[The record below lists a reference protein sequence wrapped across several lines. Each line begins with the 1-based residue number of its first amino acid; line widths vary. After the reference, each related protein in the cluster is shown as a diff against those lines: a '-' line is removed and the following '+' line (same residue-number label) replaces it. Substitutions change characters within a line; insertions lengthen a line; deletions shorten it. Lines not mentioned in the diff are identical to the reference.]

1 MLTHA
6 TRKQSKEIYHHFRD
20 HREWFPHIRKDYLE
34 RMIAAGNVI
43 FQDGVIIIY
52 KQYQRRNKIGT
63 TKTTAEKGDV
73 MLHQI
78 LNVKPGSGRA
88 HKILKT
94 FFAAMKS
101 PVWLTVRKS
110 NSHAIKFYIKNGMK
124 RVGTTAW
131 MSGSMPGVVFRYQQ

>member
-1 MLTHA
+1 MLNHA
-6 TRKQSKEIYHHFRD
+6 TSKQSKRIYQHFRD
-20 HREWFPHIRKDYLE
+20 LREWFPHIRKDYLE

-63 TKTTAEKGDV
+63 SKMPAEKGDV

-78 LNVKPGSGRA
+78 VNTHPRSGRA
-88 HKILKT
+88 HKVLQA
-94 FFAAMKS
+94 FFQMSNA

-110 NSHAIKFYIKNGMK
+110 NSHAIKFYLKNGMK
-124 RVGTTAW
+124 KVGTTAW
-131 MSGSMPGVVFRYQQ
+131 MNGEMPGVVFRYQQ

>member
-6 TRKQSKEIYHHFRD
+6 TKKQSKDIYQHFRAR
-20 HREWFPHIRKDYLE
+20 REWFPHIRKDYLE

-52 KQYQRRNKIGT
+52 KHYQRRNQIGT
-63 TKTTAEKGDV
+63 SKTSAEKGDV

-78 LNVKPGSGRA
+78 LNIRPGSGRA
-88 HKILKT
+88 HKVLRA
-94 FFAAMKS
+94 FFKMMCA

-110 NSHAIKFYIKNGMK
+110 NSHAIKFYLKNGMK
-124 RVGTTAW
+124 KVGTTAW
-131 MSGSMPGVVFRYQQ
+131 MSGSMPGVVFRHAS